1 LLNLST
7 IKGQLK
13 RLDKS
18 GIVYTFVNFFIYAIY
33 FLRALAIPKIL
44 DSYSYGIFS
53 VFNLYLRFSTIF
65 DFGSISYLQK
75 EVAVNFHNSSD
86 YDYKLERQVIFLN
99 ATLVLISTFF
109 FFLFNRDVTGK
120 LELLDYFLWIAVAI
134 FSQMFVISTG
144 ILRSL
149 ERFQLLSKVLLT
161 NAILSTIIIAFFFL
175 DISNIYLIYLVY
187 LLSMFLPLII
197 FILKFRLGSIFP
209 LHFLTKA
216 WPIFA
221 YNILFYLYANIDKF
235 TVKSTFSFLEFSTYS
250 LYSTII
256 TSIFMA
262 VSLLWSMFYSR
273 MFRSKSDL
281 AEKLDTVNAS
291 IIFLCVCGVTIVF
304 PLFTK
309 IFPGYSANLQFYK
322 IATQYAALVFFLPN
336 TLIKYLNEK
345 ATLIFVCCILALHI
359 GLVFLISSFALILD
373 FLPFISWLS
382 YFGIELL
389 GIRSHDK
396 LLFSVRLVI
405 SILLVLLCIL

>member
-1 LLNLST
+1 MFTLNT
-7 IKGQLK
+7 IKRQFK
-13 RLDKS
+13 QLDKS
-18 GIVYTFVNFFIYAIY
+18 GIVYTLVNFFIYAIY

-44 DSYSYGIFS
+44 DTYSYGIFS

-65 DFGSISYLQK
+65 DFGSISYMQK
-75 EVAVNFHNSSD
+75 EVAVNFHSSRD
-86 YDYKLERQVIFLN
+86 YDHKLERQVIFLN
-99 ATLVLISTFF
+99 TTLVLVSTFF

-120 LELLDYFLWIAVAI
+120 LQLLDYFLWIAIAI

-149 ERFQLLSKVLLT
+149 EKFRLLSKVLLT
-161 NAILSTIIIAFFFL
+161 NAILSTLIIAFFFL
-175 DISNIYLIYLVY
+175 DIRNIYLIYLVY

-197 FILKFRLGSIFP
+197 FALKFRWGSIFP
-209 LHFLTKA
+209 LRFLTKA
-216 WPIFA
+216 SPIFA

-235 TVKSTFSFLEFSTYS
+235 TIKNTFSFLEFSTYS
-250 LYSTII
+250 LYSTVI
-256 TSIFMA
+256 TSMFMA

-273 MFRSKSDL
+273 MFKSKSDL

-291 IIFLCVCGVTIVF
+291 IIFFCVCGVTFAF
-304 PLFTK
+304 PLFAK
-309 IFPGYSANLQFYK
+309 IFPAYSPNEQFYK
-322 IATQYAALVFFLPN
+322 IATLYAALVFFLPN

-359 GLVFLISSFALILD
+359 GLVFLINSVASILN

-382 YFGIELL
+382 YFGIEML
-389 GIRSHDK
+389 GIRNHDK
-396 LLFSVRLVI
+396 LLFSTRLII